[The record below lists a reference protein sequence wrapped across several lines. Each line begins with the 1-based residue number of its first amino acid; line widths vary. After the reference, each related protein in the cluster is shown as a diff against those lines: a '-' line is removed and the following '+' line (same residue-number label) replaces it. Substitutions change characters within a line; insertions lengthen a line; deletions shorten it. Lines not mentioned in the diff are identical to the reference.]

1 MKGNDRRPDP
11 ASPGDGAVLADAEAG
26 RRDGA
31 AGLTLEQA
39 FDSGTLYALR
49 AAVQAHATEAG
60 LPESRTDDLVIAVHE
75 LAANAVRHGAG
86 AGRLRMWERDGA
98 LHCQVDDSGSP
109 AAAGDAG
116 PDGNV
121 AERWPFLPGHG
132 LWLVRLVA
140 DQISVFSGPAGT
152 CATVVFSS
160 GQDPSASASDLSAA
174 LGAGRAAIM
183 LSIVSLLKASVAAGE
198 SGPVVVLSGEA
209 DLASAG
215 ELSDLLTAQLAG
227 GVQRL
232 MVDLSGLRF
241 ADSASVRALVL
252 AGRTLRERGGELV
265 LARPQ
270 RAVARVLE
278 LMGVDQLL
286 VVQGGAGPDSL
297 EAAEL
302 RRPAQSVRDPAGGAE
317 RVGDAEKEQAPSADP
332 EDGSAGPVGD
342 RDAREHQA
350 ALPHRD
356 PVVAVAFH
364 LVAGSQPTAEDRGD
378 LAGSD
383 VLARYLH
390 FRHDPQVSPAPQRAC
405 RRPQAATGGWS
416 VPQYLH
422 LEAAAG
428 RSLDRQA
435 GQVLRGG
442 GSPNTTW
449 PRRAWTVL

>member
-1 MKGNDRRPDP
+1 VPD
-11 ASPGDGAVLADAEAG
+11 
-26 RRDGA
+26 
-31 AGLTLEQA
+31 
-39 FDSGTLYALR
+39 
-49 AAVQAHATEAG
+49 
-60 LPESRTDDLVIAVHE
+60 
-75 LAANAVRHGAG
+75 GAG
-86 AGRLRMWERDGA
+86 AGRLRMWEHDGA
-98 LHCQVDDSGSP
+98 LHCQVDDSGPP

-140 DQISVFSGPAGT
+140 DQISVLSGPAGT

-160 GQDPSASASDLSAA
+160 GQDPSASALDAGSARDLSSVPDLSTARGSA

-215 ELSDLLTAQLAG
+215 ELSELLTAQLAG

-241 ADSASVRALVL
+241 ADSASVRTLVL
-252 AGRTLRERGGELV
+252 AGKTLRERGGALV

-286 VVQGGAGPDSL
+286 VVQGGAGQGGL

-302 RRPAQSVRDPAGGAE
+302 RRAAESIRDPASGAE
-317 RVGDAEKEQAPSADP
+317 RVGDAEKEQAASADP
-332 EDGSAGPVGD
+332 EDGRAGPVDD
-342 RDAREHQA
+342 RDARGHQA
-350 ALPHRD
+350 AFPHRD
-356 PVVAVAFH
+356 PLVAVAFH
-364 LVAGSQPTAEDRGD
+364 VVAGSQPTAEDRHD
-378 LAGSD
+378 LARSD

-390 FRHDPQVSPAPQRAC
+390 FRHDPQVSPAARRAC
-405 RRPQAATGGWS
+405 RCPQAATAGWS

-435 GQVLRGG
+435 GQVLTGG

-449 PRRAWTVL
+449 PRRAWTCL

>member
-26 RRDGA
+26 RGDREA
-31 AGLTLEQA
+31 RLTVDQA

-49 AAVQAHATEAG
+49 AAVQAHAIEAG

-86 AGRLRMWERDGA
+86 AGRLRMWGRDGA

-109 AAAGDAG
+109 AAAGDG
-116 PDGNV
+116 GSDGNV
-121 AERWPFLPGHG
+121 AERWPFRPGHG

-152 CATVVFSS
+152 RATVVFSS
-160 GQDPSASASDLSAA
+160 GQDRSASAPDLGTARGSA

-198 SGPVVVLSGEA
+198 SGSVVVLSGEA

-215 ELSDLLTAQLAG
+215 ELSELLTAQLAG

-252 AGRTLRERGGELV
+252 AGKTLRDRGGALV

-286 VVQGGAGPDSL
+286 VVQGGAGPGGL

-302 RRPAQSVRDPAGGAE
+302 RRAAQSVRDPASGAE
-317 RVGDAEKEQAPSADP
+317 RIGDAEKEQAPSADA
-332 EDGSAGPVGD
+332 EDGRAGPVGD

-356 PVVAVAFH
+356 PLVAVAFH

-390 FRHDPQVSPAPQRAC
+390 FRHGPQVSPAPSVPAAVLRP
-405 RRPQAATGGWS
+405 RRPAGPCRSTCTWRRPPGGRWTGR
-416 VPQYLH
+416 P
-422 LEAAAG
+422 G
-428 RSLDRQA
+428 RS
-435 GQVLRGG
+435 
-442 GSPNTTW
+442 
-449 PRRAWTVL
+449 